1 MHLVETWC
9 PSIGLRKNLEVSLC
23 KFFKAVTVV
32 FLFLFWH
39 FFFYCCCMFSVLL
52 YSYFSTLSGGF
63 AEAECSVS
71 KAINHFVS

>member
-9 PSIGLRKNLEVSLC
+9 PSIRLRKNLEVSLC

-39 FFFYCCCMFSVLL
+39 FFYLLLL
-52 YSYFSTLSGGF
+52 YVFCPFILIFFYTEWGF
-63 AEAECSVS
+63 LQKQNAV
-71 KAINHFVS
+71 FPRL

>member
-9 PSIGLRKNLEVSLC
+9 PSIRLQKNLEVSLC
-23 KFFKAVTVV
+23 KFFKAVTVG
-32 FLFLFWH
+32 FLFLFWL
-39 FFFYCCCMFSVLL
+39 FFLLLLYVFCPFILVFFYTEWF
-52 YSYFSTLSGGF
+52 FF